1 MWTVSEL
8 EFPPEMTGNN
18 QNEKRISPAD
28 ETSPRSKPSARLA
41 VWLRPVTRGLA
52 RGCESQPSCANSNHR
67 ADGRGRR
74 KNTIEEESLERQIP
88 AKNLHFSIP
97 GPVFQSVRPPAR
109 PPPWV
114 NGNPP
119 CPPPSPPPP
128 PPPPLR
134 HGQGRISRQS
144 LAVQTQLYDRKNP
157 QP

>member
-1 MWTVSEL
+1 MKKEL
-8 EFPPEMTGNN
+8 VLPMRHPLALSRRPVWPSGSVP
-18 QNEKRISPAD
+18 SPAA
-28 ETSPRSKPSARLA
+28 SHGVPKRRS
-41 VWLRPVTRGLA
+41 